1 MAAYL
6 PVARTNHGNLD
17 FFSFSFCVVL
27 SMTTTGSQGFLIS
40 AVRDSVGRLG
50 SCVKIIYVYL
60 ECQVILQDT
69 YLCMTSLF
77 IKHNLRVSLETFVKV
92 RVFIVMI
99 ISRLLVFN
107 QYSSK

>member
-1 MAAYL
+1 
-6 PVARTNHGNLD
+6 
-17 FFSFSFCVVL
+17 
-27 SMTTTGSQGFLIS
+27 MTTTGSQGFLIS

-50 SCVKIIYVYL
+50 SCVKIIYVHL